1 MKGDAVSSIQVEAKV
16 LGQKYSIFSDYQI
29 PIPPKPSDAGRITL
43 RELIS
48 LLVIKE
54 VEAFRQR
61 QEERRLLRVLSP
73 EEIDA
78 GAKSGKI
85 NLEERETKQEADEG
99 EAIATALQAFEDGLY
114 YVFLDGVQ
122 QEELEQTVF
131 VAKDSKILFLR
142 LVALSGG

>member
-1 MKGDAVSSIQVEAKV
+1 VSNILVEAKV
-16 LGQKYSIFSDYQI
+16 LGQKFSIFSDYQI
-29 PIPPKPSDAGRITL
+29 PIPPESSDSGRMSL

-48 LLVIKE
+48 LIVIKE

-78 GAKSGKI
+78 GAQRGKI
-85 NLEERETKQEADEG
+85 NLEEREAKQEVDDGGAV
-99 EAIATALQAFEDGLY
+99 ATALQAFEDGLY

-122 QEELEQTVF
+122 QEALEQTVF

>member
-1 MKGDAVSSIQVEAKV
+1 MSSIQIEAKV

-29 PIPPKPSDAGRITL
+29 PIPPDSSDSGRMSL

-48 LLVIKE
+48 LIVIKE

-78 GAKSGKI
+78 GAKRGKI
-85 NLEERETKQEADEG
+85 NAEDSAGKQDVDEG
-99 EAIATALQAFEDGLY
+99 EAVATALQAFEDGLY

-122 QEELEQTVF
+122 QEALEQTVF

-142 LVALSGG
+142 LVALAGG